1 MGLVRLWATA
11 ALRSVLL
18 ADTSVGFGIDVTIV
32 IRTHITFATF
42 DVLATGATTAYWKF
56 GGNPMPTEKGRNM
69 MSVVRD
75 GDLRSA
81 LSAVVARQYRAR
93 RHLLVPEVDIL
104 VTYPGRI
111 DALLVADRICGFEI
125 KSDVDSLRR
134 LPRQVE
140 IYGPVL
146 ERATLVVGKRHAAAA
161 AGIVPPWWAIWGI
174 RHCDGDVVLTTQ
186 RRGRLNPDV
195 DPFAVATFI
204 PRDVVVHRLRAQGIP
219 GLSRRSVAELRYMLA
234 ETNSKTAVLKLARSA
249 MLARLDWKY
258 RATQAYFGQ
267 HERDYV
273 VPGGGGS
280 GRSASCVTTVV
291 R

>member
-1 MGLVRLWATA
+1 M
-11 ALRSVLL
+11 
-18 ADTSVGFGIDVTIV
+18 
-32 IRTHITFATF
+32 
-42 DVLATGATTAYWKF
+42 
-56 GGNPMPTEKGRNM
+56 
-69 MSVVRD
+69 RD

-81 LSAVVARQYRAR
+81 LSAVVARQYQER
-93 RHLLVPEVDIL
+93 RHVLVPEVDIV

-146 ERATLVVGKRHAAAA
+146 ERATLVVGKRHASAAA
-161 AGIVPPWWAIWGI
+161 DIVPSWWAIWEA
-174 RHCDGDVVLTTQ
+174 RHYGGGLVFATR

-204 PRDVVVHRLRAQGIP
+204 PRDVVLRRLRAQGMS
-219 GLSRRSVAELRYMLA
+219 GVSKRSVAELRYVLA
-234 ETNSKTAVLKLARSA
+234 ETNSKSEVLALARSA
-249 MLARLDWKY
+249 MLARPDWQY
-258 RATQAYFGQ
+258 RATHADLRPQD
-267 HERDYV
+267 DYAL
-273 VPGGGGS
+273 PGDGGS
-280 GRSASCVTTVV
+280 GRSANCVATAV

>member
-1 MGLVRLWATA
+1 M
-11 ALRSVLL
+11 
-18 ADTSVGFGIDVTIV
+18 
-32 IRTHITFATF
+32 
-42 DVLATGATTAYWKF
+42 
-56 GGNPMPTEKGRNM
+56 MP
-69 MSVVRD
+69 VVRD

-81 LSAVVARQYRAR
+81 LSAAVARQYRTC
-93 RHLLVPEVDIL
+93 RHVLVPEVDIL

-134 LPRQVE
+134 LPRQVD

-161 AGIVPPWWAIWGI
+161 ADIVPPWWAIWGV
-174 RHCDGDVVLTTQ
+174 RHCGDDVILTTQ

-204 PRDVVVHRLRAQGIP
+204 PRDVVLRRLRAQGMS
-219 GLSRRSVAELRYMLA
+219 GLSKRSVAELRYVLA
-234 ETNSKTAVLKLARSA
+234 ETNSKTEVLTLARSA
-249 MLARLDWKY
+249 MLARQDWKY
-258 RATQAYFGQ
+258 RAAQADCGQ
-267 HERDYV
+267 LQRDYA

-280 GRSASCVTTVV
+280 GRSASCVATAA